1 MKKII
6 SFEKEID
13 FPSMIGEISSI
24 SIDSSLKFID
34 ESNVEGNLS
43 VFGTYKMTEASTLEE
58 EFKYDLPVD
67 ISLTERVDYKDA
79 KISIDDF
86 HYEIKNYDILKC
98 NIDILIDAVEEIVI
112 EEENEMELTE
122 NIEELY
128 EVDSIKDE
136 VIEKE
141 EVRNSNESEK
151 EIVEKQVCDNLVI
164 ECDGDKKE
172 TKQLDKEETTKIEN
186 IGVNEELS
194 EEKIKNIS
202 SFFEVLNDAEETFTT
217 YSVYIMRKED
227 TIETIMDKYKI
238 TKEQLSN
245 YNDLDNLEIGSKI
258 VIPQSINE

>member
-6 SFEKEID
+6 YFEKEID

-34 ESNVEGNLS
+34 ESNVEGSLN

-86 HYEIKNYDILKC
+86 HYEIKNDDILKC

-112 EEENEMELTE
+112 EEENEVKLTE
-122 NIEELY
+122 NIEELH
-128 EVDSIKDE
+128 EV
-136 VIEKE
+136 VEKE
-141 EVRNSNESEK
+141 EKEEARCLNKIEEKNTEK
-151 EIVEKQVCDNLVI
+151 EVCDNLVR

-172 TKQLDKEETTKIEN
+172 TKELDKEEYDTTKTEN
-186 IGVNEELS
+186 IEVKEEVS

-202 SFFEVLNDAEETFTT
+202 SFFEVLNDTEETFAT
-217 YSVYIMRKED
+217 YSVYILRKED
-227 TIETIMDKYKI
+227 TIETIMDKYNI

-245 YNDLDNLEIGSKI
+245 YNDLDNLEIGSKV
-258 VIPQSINE
+258 VIPQSLNE

>member
-1 MKKII
+1 M
-6 SFEKEID
+6 
-13 FPSMIGEISSI
+13 
-24 SIDSSLKFID
+24 
-34 ESNVEGNLS
+34 
-43 VFGTYKMTEASTLEE
+43 
-58 EFKYDLPVD
+58 
-67 ISLTERVDYKDA
+67 
-79 KISIDDF
+79 
-86 HYEIKNYDILKC
+86 
-98 NIDILIDAVEEIVI
+98 EEIVI

-122 NIEELY
+122 NIEELH

-151 EIVEKQVCDNLVI
+151 EIVEKQFFDNLVR

-172 TKQLDKEETTKIEN
+172 TKELDKEETTKIEN
-186 IGVNEELS
+186 IEVNEELS